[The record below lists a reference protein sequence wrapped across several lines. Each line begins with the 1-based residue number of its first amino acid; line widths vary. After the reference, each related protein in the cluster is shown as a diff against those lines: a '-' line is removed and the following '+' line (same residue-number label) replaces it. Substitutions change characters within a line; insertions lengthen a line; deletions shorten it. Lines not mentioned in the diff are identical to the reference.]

1 MSATP
6 SAGSDAARNA
16 CSPEKPRRR
25 TYKEQKE
32 FEALENEILELEEK
46 KSVLEAQMADSDFTK
61 ARKAGEEY
69 TKAEERL
76 NQAYE
81 RWSELAELSEN

>member
-1 MSATP
+1 
-6 SAGSDAARNA
+6 
-16 CSPEKPRRR
+16 
-25 TYKEQKE
+25 
-32 FEALENEILELEEK
+32 
-46 KSVLEAQMADSDFTK
+46 MADSDFTK